1 MKCLKINL
9 IKQIQKKNTLQK
21 EGIVSASHKFVV
33 GSTHGQ
39 SKKYHS
45 KSAQERSSDS
55 ERRPSITSLAKKSQ
69 LTDLISLNSFL
80 PSSEWFSLGDGW
92 YQTTKNDTGSSYRA
106 GLHSIIEAMPGNIFM
121 CIYEPRS
128 TEALTSCTSNNPLYD
143 LEINAKCIGKTT
155 LLKHNTSSLSF
166 HVVFAFKSTSDYYY
180 VSCDII
186 KYKWTLSRIYGED
199 ETILA
204 ESVDLNLK
212 INIFYTL
219 LLQIRGNTIS
229 IDLNNQPLFTSI
241 RLSSEDEQLRG
252 IVGLLSKGSQ
262 FAVKGWKL
270 RGFSS
275 SMENFPS
282 NNNSGSILNQNKVQ
296 LETDEIQIDN
306 TNNFSKLLKTL
317 EEEYINKEP
326 PKIINLSSLLNI
338 TKESNSS
345 KSISNPVIITSPI
358 RSHSP
363 KRNNMVKKPTSL
375 ASMLASTTTTEPNS
389 IPQIKSIFNRLG
401 EEPVLLGGGGP
412 SGRVLPNPH
421 DYIKIEPNT
430 AEINN
435 NTFDSKFS
443 RCTSILIENNDKN
456 IVDTVMRD
464 VVQRDLG
471 VSFDDI
477 AALST
482 AKRLLN
488 EAIVLPLIMPEFFT
502 GIRKPWKGVLLFGS
516 PGTGKT
522 LLAKAVCGFN
532 NSTFFSCSSSSLIS
546 KYRGESEKIVRCL
559 FEAARHCA
567 PSVVFL
573 DEVDA
578 LVSSR
583 GVDGEHEAS
592 RRLKTEFFSQM
603 DGIESNDVNDSNNLN
618 LVSVMVLA
626 TTNWYLY
633 FYILFY

>member
-1 MKCLKINL
+1 
-9 IKQIQKKNTLQK
+9 
-21 EGIVSASHKFVV
+21 
-33 GSTHGQ
+33 
-39 SKKYHS
+39 
-45 KSAQERSSDS
+45 
-55 ERRPSITSLAKKSQ
+55 
-69 LTDLISLNSFL
+69 
-80 PSSEWFSLGDGW
+80 
-92 YQTTKNDTGSSYRA
+92 
-106 GLHSIIEAMPGNIFM
+106 M

-128 TEALTSCTSNNPLYD
+128 TEALTSCISNNPLYD
-143 LEINAKCIGKTT
+143 LEISAKCIGKTT
-155 LLKHNTSSLSF
+155 LSKHNSSLSF
-166 HVVFAFKSTSDYYY
+166 HVVFAFKSTTDFYY

-186 KYKWTLSRIYGED
+186 KCKWTLSRIFGED
-199 ETILA
+199 EFILA

-229 IDLNNQPLFTSI
+229 IDVNNQPLFTSR
-241 RLSSEDEQLRG
+241 RLSSEDEKLIG

-270 RGFSS
+270 RGLSS
-275 SMENFPS
+275 PVENLPS
-282 NNNSGSILNQNKVQ
+282 NNNSGSLLNQDNIQV
-296 LETDEIQIDN
+296 ETNEIENDGSN
-306 TNNFSKLLKTL
+306 TFTSLLKTL
-317 EEEYINKEP
+317 ILEEDEEYINKSP
-326 PKIINLSSLLNI
+326 QIINNLSSLLNL
-338 TKESNSS
+338 TKETNTNKIISS
-345 KSISNPVIITSPI
+345 PVIISSPI
-358 RSHSP
+358 KTHTPRNDNMP
-363 KRNNMVKKPTSL
+363 KKAMSL
-375 ASMLASTTTTEPNS
+375 ATMLSSTVSTKITTTATETNS
-389 IPQIKSIFNRLG
+389 NPQKISVFTRLG
-401 EEPVLLGGGGP
+401 EEPVPLGGGGP
-412 SGRVLPNPH
+412 IGRASSNPNN
-421 DYIKIEPNT
+421 YIKIEPNSNDSN
-430 AEINN
+430 ISNN
-435 NTFDSKFS
+435 FESMLA
-443 RCTSILIENNDKN
+443 RCTSLLIENNDKN

-488 EAIVLPLIMPEFFT
+488 EAIVLPLLMPEFFT

-603 DGIESNDVNDSNNLN
+603 DGIASNDVNDSNKLN

-626 TTNWYLY
+626 TTNWY
-633 FYILFY
+633 FYIHNFICISLS